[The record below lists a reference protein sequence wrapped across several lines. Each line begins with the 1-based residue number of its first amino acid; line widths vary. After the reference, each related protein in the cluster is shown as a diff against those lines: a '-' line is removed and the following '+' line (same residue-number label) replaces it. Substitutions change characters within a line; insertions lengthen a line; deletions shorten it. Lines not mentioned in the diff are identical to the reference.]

1 MGSEELRNAL
11 QNTNEVD
18 LTVTGRKS
26 GQESSRPIW
35 FVADGD
41 KLLLLPVSGSDSNW
55 FRNIRANP
63 GIRLAAEGAD
73 FAAQAEPIE
82 DPGEVDHVVEAFG
95 AKYGSDKVEE
105 YYPKHNVAVEVPL
118 S

>member
-26 GQESSRPIW
+26 GQESSRTVW
-35 FVADGD
+35 FVEEGE
-41 KLLLLPVSGSDSNW
+41 KLLLLPVGGSDSNW
-55 FRNIRANP
+55 FKNLRKTPAV
-63 GIRLAAEGAD
+63 GLTADGAELHTDAK
-73 FAAQAEPIE
+73 PLE
-82 DPGEVDHVVEAFG
+82 DPAAVDHVIEAFG
-95 AKYGSDKVEE
+95 EKYGADRVKE
-105 YYPKHNVAVEVPL
+105 YYPKHDAAVEVPL